1 MKKGEGKQTQLEE
14 EVVRLREENQALQ
27 TMQKELEGKE
37 KKIALM
43 NEQMRSM
50 LDGINEV
57 IYVADPDTHELLF
70 LNEAARAVFGDSV
83 GMKCHKALQDLDEPC
98 DFCTNHLI
106 LGEYRGKSYIWEWQ
120 NLTNQ
125 CWYRCVDK
133 AIPWPDGRTVRYE
146 MAIDVTEVKKAEE
159 KVQKLALEV
168 MELST
173 PVIQIWDKVVVAPLI
188 GMLDSQRAQ
197 QFMDRFL
204 ASIVETQAE
213 VALLDITGVPTVDT
227 QTGQYLIETISASR
241 LLGTQVV
248 LTGVRSAIAQTLVHL
263 GIDLSGIST
272 RASLSAGLR
281 IALDMIGMRVVPT
294 QGLNKEAP

>member
-1 MKKGEGKQTQLEE
+1 MSGKAEEMDALKQELE
-14 EVVRLREENQALQ
+14 VLRRENQALQ
-27 TMQKELEGKE
+27 KTQSELEEKE
-37 KKIALM
+37 REIDLI
-43 NEQMRSM
+43 NQQMRAM

-57 IYVADPDTHELLF
+57 IYVADPDTYELLF
-70 LNEAARAVFGDSV
+70 LNEAAQAVFGNKV
-83 GMKCHKALQDLDEPC
+83 GLKCYKALQDLDGPC

-106 LGEYRGKSYIWEWQ
+106 FGEYKGKSYIWEWQ

-125 CWYRCVDK
+125 NWYRCVDK
-133 AIPWPDGRTVRYE
+133 AIPWPDGREVRYE

-173 PVIQIWDKVVVAPLI
+173 PVIQIWNKVVVAPLI
-188 GMLDSQRAQ
+188 GVLDSQRAQ

-204 ASIVETQAE
+204 SRIVDVQAE

-227 QTGQYLIETISASR
+227 QTGQYLIETISAAR

-281 IALDMIGMRVVPT
+281 IALDLIGMKIVAADDR
-294 QGLNKEAP
+294 KENA